1 MRQTE
6 KDMKKQGNPK
16 NKERDPGYDCL
27 RAVAVMAIIMV
38 HAMPVET
45 VNIRQWWFNSIMT
58 PFLLS
63 FVGIYFM
70 LSGMFL
76 LEHGT
81 ERIGEFYRKRLI
93 TVGIP
98 FLVYGLI
105 YYCYNVHVDG
115 VVLPLWKHALRY
127 LGQVLTAGIPRAGH
141 MWFMYAIVPFYI
153 CAPFLSRMVKNMTD
167 REIKIFLFLMLGI
180 HVVEVAGEILQL
192 DVKPWAQ
199 FVLYT
204 GWVYYFL
211 LGYGLKRL
219 CRKEQFPVFAVL
231 AVCGLAMD
239 VAADICLPQWI
250 PQSPH
255 KSPAMVFLCA
265 GVFLL
270 FEFYGGKVPVWA
282 GRLGIFVSRYSFSI
296 YLIHFLILSYYV
308 NPVLLRNMMAS
319 HYLWGTIVSTAVTFF
334 LSLACSMAVDHLAV
348 RPLERLAG
356 RIRFTQNAVKED
368 DGGRIQ

>member
-6 KDMKKQGNPK
+6 KNRKNPRNGNSK
-16 NKERDPGYDCL
+16 ARDPRYDCL
-27 RAVAVMAIIMV
+27 RAVSVMAIIMV

-45 VNIRQWWFNSIMT
+45 VSARQWWFNSIMT

-81 ERIGEFYRKRLI
+81 ERIGEFYRKRFI

-105 YYCYNVHVDG
+105 YYCYNVHADG
-115 VVLPLWKHALRY
+115 VVLPVWKHAGRY
-127 LGQVLTAGIPRAGH
+127 LAQVLTAGLPRAGH
-141 MWFMYAIVPFYI
+141 MWFMYAIVSFYI

-167 REIKIFLFLMLGI
+167 REMKVFLLLMLGI
-180 HVVEVAGEILQL
+180 HVVEVAGEILGL

-219 CRKEQFPVFAVL
+219 CRKEQFPIFAVL
-231 AVCGLAMD
+231 SVFGPGHGCGCGYRPFM
-239 VAADICLPQWI
+239 VG
-250 PQSPH
+250 SPN
-255 KSPAMVFLCA
+255 SP
-265 GVFLL
+265 
-270 FEFYGGKVPVWA
+270 
-282 GRLGIFVSRYSFSI
+282 
-296 YLIHFLILSYYV
+296 
-308 NPVLLRNMMAS
+308 
-319 HYLWGTIVSTAVTFF
+319 
-334 LSLACSMAVDHLAV
+334 
-348 RPLERLAG
+348 
-356 RIRFTQNAVKED
+356 
-368 DGGRIQ
+368 

>member
-6 KDMKKQGNPK
+6 KNRKNPRNGNSK
-16 NKERDPGYDCL
+16 ARDPRYDCL
-27 RAVAVMAIIMV
+27 RAVSVMAIIMV

-45 VNIRQWWFNSIMT
+45 VSARQWWFNSIMT

-81 ERIGEFYRKRLI
+81 ERIGEFYRKRFI

-98 FLVYGLI
+98 FLVYGFI
-105 YYCYNVHVDG
+105 YYCYNVHADG
-115 VVLPLWKHALRY
+115 VVLPVWKHAGRY
-127 LGQVLTAGIPRAGH
+127 LAQVLTAGLPRAGH
-141 MWFMYAIVPFYI
+141 MWFMYAIVSFYI

-167 REIKIFLFLMLGI
+167 REMKVFLLLMLGI
-180 HVVEVAGEILQL
+180 HVVEVAGEILGL

-219 CRKEQFPVFAVL
+219 CRKEQFPIFAVL
-231 AVCGLAMD
+231 AVFGLAMD
-239 VAADICLPQWI
+239 VAADIGLSWWVPQN
-250 PQSPH
+250 PH
-255 KSPAMVFLCA
+255 KSPAMVFICA

-270 FEFYGGKVPVWA
+270 FEYYGGKVPVWA
-282 GRLGIFVSRYSFSI
+282 GKLGIFVSRYSFSI

-308 NPVLLRNMMAS
+308 NPVLLKDMAAR
-319 HYLWGTIVSTAVTFF
+319 HYILGTMVSTIVTFC
-334 LSLACSMAVDHLAV
+334 LSLACSMVTDYLAV
-348 RPLERLAG
+348 RPIERLAE
-356 RIRFTQNAVKED
+356 RIRFCP
-368 DGGRIQ
+368 RR